1 MENSSFFREQAEK
14 CLRRAR
20 NSPDPV
26 LQKTLR
32 TLSDDCTAFANELED
47 QEIASSYSD
56 DNWPVSKTKKTPE
69 RTWSAIQLAGFA
81 IVLTMPS
88 IATLTWMVFKER
100 VGL

>member
-1 MENSSFFREQAEK
+1 MEDSLFFRERAEE

-20 NSPDPV
+20 NSPDPD
-26 LQKTLR
+26 LQRTLR
-32 TLSDDCTAFANELED
+32 TLSEDCTAFANELED

-56 DNWPVSKTKKTPE
+56 DKWPVSKTQKTPE
-69 RTWSAIQLAGFA
+69 RAWSAIQLAGFA
-81 IVLTMPS
+81 MVLTMPS

>member
-20 NSPDPV
+20 NSPDPI
-26 LQKTLR
+26 LQRALR
-32 TLSDDCTAFANELED
+32 TLSDDCSAFADELED

-56 DNWPVSKTKKTPE
+56 DNWPVSMTQKTPE

-81 IVLTMPS
+81 MVLTMPT
-88 IATLTWMVFKER
+88 IVTLTWMVFKER